1 MHQPDEE
8 RRLVNAC
15 LSGERGAWDTFVET
29 YSPFLYSVVC
39 KTLRNRTGTVREEQ
53 AAELFS
59 DVFYEI
65 FRNDFQSL
73 QAFSGR
79 SKLTT
84 YLYVIARRR
93 CAASMRPG
101 KGKTEE
107 EDAARNAPWEGLS
120 PEQAASSQER
130 TARVRQALASLPE
143 RDGRALELFYFKG
156 LSYSMLAELL
166 GVPIEH
172 VGMILKRARERLE
185 KVLGKGGESLL

>member
-1 MHQPDEE
+1 MDQPDEE

-39 KTLRNRTGTVREEQ
+39 KTLRTRTGTVTEER

-65 FRNDFQSL
+65 FRNDFQAL
-73 QAFSGR
+73 KAFSGR

-84 YLYVIARRR
+84 YLYVIVRRR
-93 CAASMRPG
+93 CAASLKPG
-101 KGKTEE
+101 RLAEDEE
-107 EDAARNAPWEGLS
+107 AARSAPWEGLS
-120 PEQAASSQER
+120 PEQTAATQER
-130 TARVRQALASLPE
+130 SQLVRQALASLPK
-143 RDGRALELFYFKG
+143 RDAQALELFYFKG
-156 LSYSMLAELL
+156 LSYAMLSEVLS
-166 GVPIEH
+166 VPIEH

-185 KVLGKGGESLL
+185 KILRTSRDSLL